1 MVAWIDE
8 RSSAQD
14 TLIGLGGGGE
24 AANVRLRRNLHF
36 SRVVRHQLLGDPAR
50 REFPRRDL
58 RHRGHFRRGAGN
70 DVLGEAIEFI
80 RHDAAFDHLDAAAPR
95 EFDRGG
101 TSDAGETLLFIRTA
115 D

>member
-1 MVAWIDE
+1 MQI
-8 RSSAQD
+8 
-14 TLIGLGGGGE
+14 LGSGAE
-24 AANVRLRRNLHF
+24 LCEVSHIFTA
-36 SRVVRHQLLGDPAR
+36 
-50 REFPRRDL
+50 
-58 RHRGHFRRGAGN
+58 HFRRGAGN

-101 TSDAGETLLFIRTA
+101 TSDVGETLLFIRTA